1 MKTKPGTKPVTKPRS
16 PQLEFP
22 IMYVASLNGG
32 SAIRWGHLFATSYFF
47 VSPFERNPNRDGMA
61 VWRVPITREWPS
73 GGHLRR
79 PPCPT
84 CTTREGS
91 LIRNKA
97 LEMMSSNDHTVWEQ
111 QRNTFPPPHSRPSK
125 RVSASLGTF
134 IRPEQP
140 AEVSARPAIKTSHLH

>member
-1 MKTKPGTKPVTKPRS
+1 MWLSVN
-16 PQLEFP
+16 

-47 VSPFERNPNRDGMA
+47 VSLFERNANRDGMA

-73 GGHLRR
+73 GGHLR

-91 LIRNKA
+91 FIRNKA

-111 QRNTFPPPHSRPSK
+111 QRNTSPPPHSTASK

-140 AEVSARPAIKTSHLH
+140 AEVSARPAIKTSHLHYVVTTPEQRTTLQ